1 MNVARNFIVNR
12 SINSV
17 LATFYQQQAHPFC
30 TFTQQWTEV
39 EYDKRAEE
47 TLMALTEFLDGL
59 PERINT
65 DKAYDISYSMGVLT
79 ACISPKIGTYVI
91 NKQTPNKQI
100 WLSSPISGP
109 KRYDLSDSYRW
120 IYKHDGVSLHELLEK
135 EFKEIYKT
143 DQIMLRNLS

>member
-1 MNVARNFIVNR
+1 MNAARNFIANKGF
-12 SINSV
+12 NSV
-17 LATFYQQQAHPFC
+17 LASLYQRQASLLC
-30 TFTQQWTEV
+30 TFTQQWTEA

-47 TLMALTEFLDGL
+47 TLMALTEFLDEL
-59 PERINT
+59 PERLIT

-79 ACISPKIGTYVI
+79 AHISPDIGTYVI

-120 IYKHDGVSLHELLEK
+120 VYKHDGVSLHELLEK
-135 EFKEIYKT
+135 EFREIYKT
-143 DQIMLRNLS
+143 DQIMLGDLS